1 MANIAGSHAIEFLH
15 GAQMLL
21 FFSFLALVDLHLI
34 FEKRVY
40 FKLDFYCLCSQQK
53 SRPKLKFVEI
63 YFSKSIFQKTSADQQ
78 RDNILSDKY
87 CLEIENMH

>member
-34 FEKRVY
+34 FEKWVY
-40 FKLDFYCLCSQQK
+40 FKLDFYCLQQVDQK
-53 SRPKLKFVEI
+53 WFL
-63 YFSKSIFQKTSADQQ
+63 KSIFQKSSADQQ
-78 RDNILSDKY
+78 GDSILSAKY